1 MKQWQLAV
9 ALALVCA
16 ATASFLTWRVLQR
29 FDASRLMQSLPVD
42 GAVKV
47 YIDVEALRA
56 VGLLDTIAGPKT
68 AEDPEYRHFADE
80 IGFDYRTDLSAV
92 AAVFAHGDFYA
103 AARGRFDW
111 KRLDDYARGQKG
123 QCDGSICFIPAS
135 QPDRYISF
143 YELSSD
149 VLAMAVSSQ
158 PKGVKMVSA
167 PSDWR
172 RGWGARGGAG
182 GIVVPASAFWISAPG
197 TDFKDLKNLP
207 PGTLSFASPLAQ
219 AREVAFRVGPAQGG
233 TTVPTGSPG
242 SSNASFEI
250 RMDVACVS
258 PDSAAA
264 LARVFTSTTD
274 VLRRLVVKEGAA
286 PRRDDLTAVLVSG
299 RFETHESNVIGFW
312 PMDRSLIASLVSS
325 GVSDR
330 VK

>member
-1 MKQWQLAV
+1 MNRWQLAV
-9 ALALVCA
+9 VLALVCA
-16 ATASFLTWRVLQR
+16 ATGFFMWRASQR
-29 FDASRLMQSLPVD
+29 FNASRLMQSLPID

-47 YIDVEALRA
+47 YIDVDALRA
-56 VGLLDTIAGPKT
+56 AGLLDTIAGPKT
-68 AEDPEYRHFADE
+68 AEDPEYRRFAEE

-111 KRLDDYARGQKG
+111 KGLDDYARAQKG
-123 QCDGSICFIPAS
+123 QCDGGMCFIPAS

-143 YELSSD
+143 YPLTSG
-149 VLAMAVSSQ
+149 VLAMAVSGQ

-167 PSDWR
+167 PE
-172 RGWGARGGAG
+172 GWGGSVAAG
-182 GIVVPASAFWISAPG
+182 GIAVPASAFWISAPG

-219 AREVAFRVGPAQGG
+219 AREVAFRVGPAQGAAG
-233 TTVPTGSPG
+233 APTGSG
-242 SSNASFEI
+242 SSGTSFEI

-274 VLRRLVVKEGAA
+274 VLRRLVVKQGAA

-299 RFETHESNVIGFW
+299 RFEVHESNVIGFW
-312 PMDRSLIASLVSS
+312 PMDRNLIASLVS
-325 GVSDR
+325 DR
-330 VK
+330 VR